1 MPLNRRMDKETCGI
15 LMQCSI
21 TQSLKKEI
29 MKSEGIL
36 SEVFQKTKDNMVC
49 IHIHVDISCQV
60 NDNQAT
66 IPRTT
71 EGMYNIRDQRE
82 QIDQF

>member
-29 MKSEGIL
+29 VKSAGIL
-36 SEVFQKTKDNMVC
+36 SEVFQKKKDNMVC
-49 IHIHVDISCQV
+49 ITYMWILAVRSMITKLQFLE
-60 NDNQAT
+60 
-66 IPRTT
+66 P
-71 EGMYNIRDQRE
+71 QRVC
-82 QIDQF
+82 IM